1 MNYNTI
7 DTLQIS
13 SFKNKELSGTTAR
26 EDSFEEAA
34 SQISSVRHLHIL
46 SKNLY
51 FSCCLNGSSF
61 LSLHT
66 MWPAGQPPNNRGH
79 NGSRVHLQTS
89 KSHDDRSQ
97 RSCFIIQ
104 LYQIPLP
111 ISVGEFTALETVILL
126 LMTKIWKTWDWNM
139 WSKLREKEC
148 YRNCFVNPNCVITS
162 WLGHL
167 SSEQEIRDN
176 GNFLLLKW
184 RCQAVLCVL
193 CKQS

>member
-61 LSLHT
+61 LSL
-66 MWPAGQPPNNRGH
+66 R
-79 NGSRVHLQTS
+79 
-89 KSHDDRSQ
+89 
-97 RSCFIIQ
+97 
-104 LYQIPLP
+104 
-111 ISVGEFTALETVILL
+111 AL
-126 LMTKIWKTWDWNM
+126 
-139 WSKLREKEC
+139 
-148 YRNCFVNPNCVITS
+148 
-162 WLGHL
+162 
-167 SSEQEIRDN
+167 
-176 GNFLLLKW
+176 
-184 RCQAVLCVL
+184 
-193 CKQS
+193 